1 MDLARRRRVA
11 GSIQYHR
18 QKEQHVYAQ
27 RQGRKD
33 VKFWK
38 LLGARVLG
46 VRAE

>member
-1 MDLARRRRVA
+1 MDLARRREVA

-18 QKEQHVYAQ
+18 QKKQHVCAQ
-27 RQGRKD
+27 RQERKD
-33 VKFWK
+33 GKFWK